1 MKNFPNIFLSL
12 GSNIGN
18 KRLNIQDAI
27 NELSKHLIIKK
38 ISSLYETEPLLYENQ
53 ENFYNLVI
61 EVEFEKT
68 SSELLEIIKSIEE
81 NLGRKSTF
89 RYGPR
94 IIDID
99 ILFFKNEIVEN
110 KDLTIPHYDWQ
121 NRRFVIEPLSE
132 LLNEKIE
139 INEKKIS
146 SQNIKNL
153 GKIFN

>member
-1 MKNFPNIFLSL
+1 VKNFPNIFLSL

-27 NELSKHLIIKK
+27 TELSKHLIIKK

>member
-18 KRLNIQDAI
+18 KRLNIQNAI
-27 NELSKHLIIKK
+27 TELSKYLIIKK

-61 EVEFEKT
+61 EVEFEKP

>member
-1 MKNFPNIFLSL
+1 M
-12 GSNIGN
+12 
-18 KRLNIQDAI
+18 NIQNAI
-27 NELSKHLIIKK
+27 TELSKHLIIKK

-61 EVEFEKT
+61 EVEFEKP

>member
-27 NELSKHLIIKK
+27 TELSKHLIIKK

-68 SSELLEIIKSIEE
+68 PSELLEVIKSIEE